1 MGRERAAGRNSSPLP
16 EGPAQRLR
24 RAFLTGV
31 VITLPLIITIW
42 LLGILVRLL
51 EGIASPIVLS
61 LLRLVRPDLAGEP
74 AIVRFA
80 APLAGILLAVLVI
93 LIVGSL
99 ATHYLGRRLVL
110 GFDRLMM
117 RLPVV
122 KPIYGAARQLLDA
135 FSRTSTS
142 FRRVV
147 MVEYPRRGVYT
158 VGFLTRSGV
167 DLGRESGSP
176 IRGCSL
182 VFLPTTPNPTSG
194 WLALVRDEEVVPLD
208 MSIEDGVKLIVSGG
222 LVVPGEPRDAV

>member
-1 MGRERAAGRNSSPLP
+1 MARRGAGRSPQAP
-16 EGPAQRLR
+16 PPGGAMQRLR
-24 RAFLTGV
+24 QVFLTGV
-31 VITLPLIITIW
+31 VITLPLIITVW

-51 EGIASPIVLS
+51 EGVASPVVLAI
-61 LLRLVRPDLAGEP
+61 LRLVRPDLASEP
-74 AIVRFA
+74 AIVRFV
-80 APLAGILLAVLVI
+80 APLAGILLTVLLI
-93 LIVGSL
+93 LIVGSV
-99 ATHYLGRRLVL
+99 ATHYFGRRLVEA
-110 GFDRLMM
+110 FDRLMM

-147 MVEYPRRGVYT
+147 MVEYPRPGVYT

-167 DLGRESGSP
+167 DLGKESGSKVS
-176 IRGCSL
+176 GCSL

-194 WLALVRDEEVVPLD
+194 WLALVRDEEVLPLE

-222 LVVPGEPRDAV
+222 LVVPESSRDRP